1 MAHLS
6 IAYGSSSL
14 KLNQLN
20 YGYLWI
26 MGHHLVGEVSD
37 FDSPNSSNP
46 SGWKVDGQLDGP
58 FDGPSI
64 NASPIEKGGF
74 VLPC

>member
-1 MAHLS
+1 
-6 IAYGSSSL
+6 
-14 KLNQLN
+14 
-20 YGYLWI
+20 

-46 SGWKVDGQLDGP
+46 SGWKVDGPLDGP